1 MFFQFLAM
9 FGFFFV
15 GTQYMQLVLG
25 FSALKTA
32 VAFFP
37 MSLVFLILSPNA
49 ATLAERRGHRQVA
62 GTGLVV
68 AALGFAVMATV
79 HANSGYWLILVA
91 SLVMALGMSYAMTP
105 ATNAIVSSLP
115 IEKQGVASAINDV
128 TRELGAAFGVA
139 IIGSA
144 FNTGYRHSIDHHLG
158 GLSAG
163 DASLAHEAP
172 ATALS
177 VASRLG
183 EAGGQLATDAKSAF
197 VGGLR
202 SAVIVSA
209 ISLAIAAAYTIV
221 RAPSRR
227 EALVEDRLDTP
238 EDFDLVDLVAA
249 D

>member
-1 MFFQFLAM
+1 MVF
-9 FGFFFV
+9 
-15 GTQYMQLVLG
+15 LVL
-25 FSALKTA
+25 
-32 VAFFP
+32 
-37 MSLVFLILSPNA
+37 SPSA
-49 ATLAERRGHRQVA
+49 ATLSERRGQRLVA

-68 AALGFAVMATV
+68 ASGGFVILTTV
-79 HANSGYWLILVA
+79 SASSGYWLILVA

-144 FNTGYRHSIDHHLG
+144 FNTGYRNSIDQHLG
-158 GLSAG
+158 GLSAS

-177 VASRLG
+177 VAGRLG
-183 EAGGQLATDAKSAF
+183 DAGGRLAADAKEAF

-209 ISLAIAAAYTIV
+209 ISLGIAAVYTIA
-221 RAPSRR
+221 RAPSKRTLSL
-227 EALVEDRLDTP
+227 ELPDELESEPLVG
-238 EDFDLVDLVAA
+238 VAA
-249 D
+249 AD